1 MKKFTL
7 TLMAMFLML
16 TGTTGFAANQ
26 VATTFDGEWTPALPT
41 KNVQE
46 ESTHTAPNGTEW
58 VIFNGKLNTYGDAA
72 NLYLAKQSG
81 YIILPKVDFPVGNI
95 VVTSGEGSISFTAE
109 IGLFIGKEE
118 NGSITWEEEPVDTK
132 VTAEAATDYT
142 FLLSNQEAGVRYKL
156 AATNSKNAQ
165 VMRITINEASADPS
179 LSFSDES
186 DVVYG
191 TGLNGTQTKAV
202 KVVAE
207 NLSSDIEVAISGDNA
222 TMFAADVNTLPA
234 AGGDINITY
243 TGSTAGAAN
252 AILTISNGS
261 LTKSLN
267 LTATTVERA
276 GTAADPLNLSDVVAL
291 NNTTEGEFWVKGAIK
306 GCATQTSETNLSGIA
321 EENVESNIALGEDG
335 LEVTVPVELK
345 SGSDIRE
352 ALNLVANPS
361 NLNKEVYVYGSL
373 ELYFGRTGIKNLTAY
388 SWEDP
393 SSISTA
399 TAEGVSIYAADGVV
413 YVTAPAGENITVMN
427 IAGQVVANIQ
437 ADGGKTAIS
446 NLPANQL
453 LLVKAG
459 NQVAKVVR

>member
-58 VIFNGKLNTYGDAA
+58 ILFDGKLNTYGDAA
-72 NLYLAKQSG
+72 NLYLAKNSG

-118 NGSITWEEEPVDTK
+118 NGNITWEEEPVDTK

-156 AATNSKNAQ
+156 ATTNNKNAQ
-165 VMRITINEASADPS
+165 MMRITINEATSEAS

-191 TGLNGTQTKAV
+191 TGLNGTQTKTV
-202 KVVAE
+202 KVIAE
-207 NLSSDIEVAISGDNA
+207 NLSSDITVAISGDDA
-222 TMFAADVNTLPA
+222 AMFAADVTTLPA
-234 AGGDINITY
+234 AGGDINVTY
-243 TGSTAGAAN
+243 TGSAAGTAN
-252 AILTISNGS
+252 AVLTISNGS

-276 GTAADPLNLSDVVAL
+276 GTAADPFNLSDVVAL
-291 NNTTEGEFWVKGAIK
+291 NNTTEGEFWVKGTIK
-306 GCATQTSETNLSGIA
+306 GCATQTGDTNLSGIA
-321 EENVESNIALGEDG
+321 EDIVASNIALGEDG

-345 SGSDIRE
+345 SGSDIRT
-352 ALNLVANPS
+352 ALNLQDNPG
-361 NLNKEVYVYGSL
+361 NLNKEVYVCGSL

-427 IAGQVVANIQ
+427 IAGQTVANIK

-446 NLPANQL
+446 NLPANQI